1 MYNLYMTNNKIT
13 HKNYNNNY
21 NVYQL
26 VLPVD
31 TGILI
36 PENDSV
42 RLLSQIMEELDYTIL
57 IKAYSTKGRKSA
69 VPPEILFKVLVY
81 AYMNDIYS
89 SRKIE
94 QACRRDIN
102 FIWLLQGRQAPD
114 HNTIARFRTK
124 RLADIIDDLFNQ
136 LVIKLGELGEIEYK
150 NIFIDGTKI
159 EANANKYTFVWK
171 KSTNKFEIKLQN
183 KLTKIVEEINSDFK
197 TEFISMPEAKFE
209 VSYLKQILKFLNE
222 KKEKENIEFVS
233 GKGKRKTKIQKHI
246 ESLQDAIDKQSKY
259 DGYNNTFD
267 GRNSFSKTDKDAT
280 FMHMKEDHMR
290 NSQLK
295 PGYNIQIGV
304 EAEYIV
310 GIDIS
315 SERSDQLTLI
325 PFLEK
330 LNESLPEKY
339 PNIVADAGYE
349 SEENY
354 VYLDNNEQK
363 YFIKP
368 QAYERMKKSSFKKN
382 ISKRENMEYNKKN
395 DEYTCHNKKIL
406 RPIGTTNRKSK
417 SGYKSEVT
425 IYECESCDNCE
436 YKSKCTKAAGNR
448 KMQVS
453 KLFIEKRNT
462 SLTNIT
468 IPEGILLRMN
478 RSIQVE
484 GAFGIIKEDHGFRR
498 FLTRGKKNVKIEFT
512 LLSFGYNINKL
523 HNKIQKN
530 RCGSFLHPKEIA

>member
-1 MYNLYMTNNKIT
+1 MSNNKII

-42 RLLSQIMEELDYTIL
+42 RLLSQVMEELDYTIL
-57 IKAYSTKGRKSA
+57 MKAYSTKGRNSA
-69 VPPEILFKVLVY
+69 VPPQILFKVLVY
-81 AYMNDIYS
+81 AYMNNIYT

-171 KSTNKFEIKLQN
+171 KATNKFEVKLQD
-183 KLTKIVEEINSDFK
+183 KVIKIVEEINSDFK
-197 TEFISMPEAKFE
+197 TEFIIMPETKLE
-209 VSYLKQILKFLNE
+209 VSYLNQILKLLNE

-233 GKGKRKTKIQKHI
+233 GKGKRKTKLQRHI
-246 ESLQDAIDKQSKY
+246 ESLEDVIEKQCKY
-259 DGYNNTFD
+259 NGYNNTFD

-295 PGYNIQIGV
+295 PGYNVQIGV
-304 EAEYIV
+304 EAEYVV

-315 SERSDQLTLI
+315 SERSDQLTMI

-339 PNIVADAGYE
+339 TNVVADAGYE

-354 VYLDNNEQK
+354 VYLDKNEQNS
-363 YFIKP
+363 FIKP
-368 QAYERMKKSSFKKN
+368 QAYEGMKKSSFKKN
-382 ISKRENMEYNKKN
+382 ISKRENMDYNESD
-395 DEYTCHNKKIL
+395 DEYICHNKKTL
-406 RPIGTTNRKSK
+406 RPTGTTIRKSK

-425 IYECESCDNCE
+425 IYECESCDDCE
-436 YKSKCTKAAGNR
+436 YKSKCTKSSGNR

-453 KLFIEKRNT
+453 KLFIEKRNK

-484 GAFGIIKEDHGFRR
+484 GAFGVMKEDHGFRR

-512 LLSFGYNINKL
+512 LLGFAYNINKL
-523 HNKIQKN
+523 HNKIQN
-530 RCGSFLHPKEIA
+530 DRCGFFLHHKEIA